1 MSKPEQS
8 PSDRCFTA
16 WAIVGELVAGILLS
30 TAAKTIGARLSILAE
45 AGWLPGLGDARAVAA
60 LTNRPESSISS
71 IVADKPRPKFQV
83 GRQPFYRL
91 SDFAVT
97 NTQTT
102 KKRRAK

>member
-45 AGWLPGLGDARAVAA
+45 AGWLPGLGDARTVAA
-60 LTNRPESSISS
+60 LTNRPESSINS
-71 IVADKPRPKFQV
+71 IVGKNLRPKFQV

-91 SDFAVT
+91 NDFAIPSDGRDH
-97 NTQTT
+97 NDE
-102 KKRRAK
+102 